1 MLADEDAYAVLRS
14 RDGRFDGRFF
24 VAVVTTGIYCRPSC
38 PAALPRRENVRF
50 YPSAAA
56 AQEAGFRACKRC
68 RPDTAPGSPE
78 WNVRADVI
86 GRAMQLIADGL
97 VDREGVTG
105 LAARLG
111 YSERQLRRQLIADLG
126 AGPQALARAQR
137 AANARTLLETTDLPA
152 GEIAFAAG
160 FSTIRQFN
168 DTMRKVYDTT
178 PSAIRRTGRTKR
190 PHQRTREPSH
200 QAPQPPHGVLHL
212 RLTYRPP
219 LDLTDL
225 FQYLAERAIPG
236 LEEAGDDFYRRAL
249 TLPHGLGLVTLRP
262 GESYVSCELRLDTLK
277 DLPAAVRR
285 CRRLLDLDADPRD
298 VNDHLGIDPLL
309 APLVATA
316 PGRRIPGHVDAAEMA
331 IRAIVNEESSEGRAL
346 LTHLVQHYGTPLPS
360 SAAQP
365 RRPLAQAND
374 PEPPPAQT
382 HEDVPIGV
390 THAFPRMEA
399 LADANVPAPITA
411 LARSLVAGTV
421 HLGPETDRDQIE
433 RELLALPGV
442 NAQAVARIRMRALG
456 DPDVFLPTDPAVR
469 EGLRRL
475 GPASEQHAQRWR
487 PWRSYAM
494 QHLRAISTTTA
505 RAPAATT

>member
-24 VAVVTTGIYCRPSC
+24 VAVVTTRVYCRPSC
-38 PAALPRRENVRF
+38 PAALPKRENVRF

-68 RPDTAPGSPE
+68 RPDAVPGSPE
-78 WNVRADVI
+78 WNVRADVT

-111 YSERQLRRQLIADLG
+111 YSERQLRRRLVTDLG
-126 AGPQALARAQR
+126 AGPQALARTQR

-168 DTMRKVYDTT
+168 DTILRVYGTT
-178 PSAIRRTGRTKR
+178 PTALRRNRPAGRRT
-190 PHQRTREPSH
+190 
-200 QAPQPPHGVLHL
+200 HGTLHL
-212 RLTYRPP
+212 RLAYRPP

-225 FQYLAERAIPG
+225 FRYLAERAIPG

-249 TLPHGLGLVTLRP
+249 TLPHGLGIVTLRP
-262 GESYVSCELRLDTLK
+262 GPSHVSCELRLDSMK

-298 VNDHLGIDPLL
+298 IDDHLGGDPLL
-309 APLVATA
+309 APLIATA
-316 PGRRIPGHVDAAEMA
+316 PGRRVPGHVDAAEMA
-331 IRAIVNEESSEGRAL
+331 VRAIMNEETSAGRAL
-346 LTHLVQHYGTPLPS
+346 LAQLVQRHGTPLP
-360 SAAQP
+360 A
-365 RRPLAQAND
+365 L
-374 PEPPPAQT
+374 
-382 HEDVPIGV
+382 
-390 THAFPRMEA
+390 THAFPAMEA
-399 LADANVPAPITA
+399 LAGADAVPAPVSA
-411 LARSLVAGTV
+411 LARAVLAGKV
-421 HLGPETDRDQIE
+421 QLGPESDRDQVE

-442 NAQAVARIRMRALG
+442 TADAVARIRMRALG
-456 DPDVFLPTDPAVR
+456 DPDVLLTTDPAVEAR
-469 EGLRRL
+469 AR
-475 GPASEQHAQRWR
+475 RWR

-494 QHLRAISTTTA
+494 RHLRAASTII
-505 RAPAATT
+505 

>member
-38 PAALPRRENVRF
+38 PAALPKRENVRF

-68 RPDTAPGSPE
+68 RPDSAPGSPE
-78 WNVRADVI
+78 WNVRADVT
-86 GRAMQLIADGL
+86 GRAVQLIADGL

-105 LAARLG
+105 LADRLG
-111 YSERQLRRQLIADLG
+111 YSERQLRRQLVADLG

-168 DTMRKVYDTT
+168 DTIHKVYGTT
-178 PSAIRRTGRTKR
+178 PTALR
-190 PHQRTREPSH
+190 PAR
-200 QAPQPPHGVLHL
+200 PQPHGVLHL
-212 RLTYRPP
+212 RLAYRPP
-219 LDLTDL
+219 LDLADL
-225 FQYLAERAIPG
+225 FGYLAERAIPG
-236 LEEAGDDFYRRAL
+236 LEEAGDDSYRRAL
-249 TLPHGLGLVTLRP
+249 TLPYGLGVVTLRP
-262 GESYVSCELRLDTLK
+262 GRGHVSCELRLDTMK

-298 VNDHLGIDPLL
+298 VHDHLGADPFL
-309 APLVATA
+309 APLIAAA
-316 PGRRIPGHVDAAEMA
+316 PGRRVPGHVDAAEMA
-331 IRAIVNEESSEGRAL
+331 IRSIFDEETNTGRAL
-346 LTHLVQHYGTPLPS
+346 LTRLVQRYGAPLPPS
-360 SAAQP
+360 SA
-365 RRPLAQAND
+365 L
-374 PEPPPAQT
+374 
-382 HEDVPIGV
+382 

-399 LADANVPAPITA
+399 LADADVPAPVADLVKA
-411 LARSLVAGTV
+411 LLAGTV
-421 HLGPETDRDQIE
+421 HLGPEADRDQVE

-442 NAQAVARIRMRALG
+442 TAEAVARIRMRALG
-456 DPDVFLPTDPAVR
+456 DPDVLLPADPTIQAR
-469 EGLRRL
+469 
-475 GPASEQHAQRWR
+475 AQRWR

-494 QHLRAISTTTA
+494 RYLRTT
-505 RAPAATT
+505 

>member
-38 PAALPRRENVRF
+38 PAALPKPENVRF

-56 AQEAGFRACKRC
+56 AHDAGFRACRRC
-68 RPDTAPGSPE
+68 RPDTVPGSPE
-78 WNVRADVI
+78 WNVRADVT

-111 YSERQLRRQLIADLG
+111 YSERQLRRQLLADLG

-137 AANARTLLETTDLPA
+137 AANARTLLESTNLPA

-168 DTMRKVYDTT
+168 DTIRKVYGTT
-178 PSAIRRTGRTKR
+178 PTALRPSTRRARGT
-190 PHQRTREPSH
+190 
-200 QAPQPPHGVLHL
+200 LHL
-212 RLTYRPP
+212 RLAYRPP
-219 LDLTDL
+219 LDLAGL
-225 FQYLAERAIPG
+225 FRYLADRAIPG

-249 TLPHGLGLVTLRP
+249 TLPHGLGIVTLRP
-262 GESYVSCELRLDTLK
+262 GEASVSCELRLDALR

-298 VNDHLGIDPLL
+298 INDHLGADPLL
-309 APLVATA
+309 APLIAAA
-316 PGRRIPGHVDAAEMA
+316 PGRRVPGHVDAAEMA
-331 IRAIVNEESSEGRAL
+331 VRAIVNEETSEGRAL
-346 LTHLVQHYGTPLPS
+346 LTDLVQRHGTPLRTDAAVRSVFPS
-360 SAAQP
+360 MEVLANAA
-365 RRPLAQAND
+365 D
-374 PEPPPAQT
+374 VPPPVA
-382 HEDVPIGV
+382 
-390 THAFPRMEA
+390 
-399 LADANVPAPITA
+399 A
-411 LARSLVAGTV
+411 LARALTAGAV
-421 HLGPETDRDQIE
+421 HLETGRDQVE

-442 NAQAVARIRMRALG
+442 TADAVGRIRLRALG
-456 DPDVFLPTDPAVR
+456 DPDVFLPGDPAVQY
-469 EGLRRL
+469 GLRRL
-475 GPASEQHAQRWR
+475 GPEAEQHVQRWR

-494 QHLRAISTTTA
+494 QHLRD
-505 RAPAATT
+505 RG